1 MTYLV
6 YREKILP
13 FGQWVSAIATARN
26 QFAAAHNL
34 PARNYHLAW
43 QDFKAVPAVCSS
55 ASDLLANP
63 QLQPAD
69 VDQAA
74 TCGMGE

>member
-13 FGQWVSAIATARN
+13 FGQWVNAIADARN

-34 PARNYHLAW
+34 PARNYHFDW
-43 QDFKAVPAVCSS
+43 QDFSEVPGVCSNGAGRGS
-55 ASDLLANP
+55 GAS
-63 QLQPAD
+63 
-69 VDQAA
+69 
-74 TCGMGE
+74 CSY